1 MRGKE
6 IHLLMGSNSLA
17 NVASFSC
24 TKPLQ
29 CGIKRVDK
37 GAFVMNLMEKFSP
50 KAAKTAIIATIMA
63 ALPFAFA
70 KAQSNDNN
78 LYASNSNNPTEVLK
92 DGQKKEIVPLQV
104 LSLTHATHE
113 QRLQWFKDNGD
124 KYPVMVEVR
133 GANSDDFI
141 NFVGSEMRGLQFTG
155 LSGLVLVVSND
166 TPYVDQNN
174 QSIMLYKRGAVFNF
188 FKNPDMDYIT
198 QTLLRDEIIVL
209 YDAAHGTKTLY
220 DLDPA
225 LAK

>member
-1 MRGKE
+1 M
-6 IHLLMGSNSLA
+6 S
-17 NVASFSC
+17 
-24 TKPLQ
+24 
-29 CGIKRVDK
+29 
-37 GAFVMNLMEKFSP
+37 LMEKFSP
-50 KAAKTAIIATIMA
+50 KAAKTAIIATMMA
-63 ALPFAFA
+63 ALPFAFNNQA
-70 KAQSNDNN
+70 AAQSNDNN
-78 LYASNSNNPTEVLK
+78 LYASNTNPPTEVRK
-92 DGQKKEIVPLQV
+92 DDPKKEIVPLQV
-104 LSLTHATHE
+104 LSLQHATHE

-166 TPYVDQNN
+166 APYVDQNN

-209 YDAAHGTKTLY
+209 YDAAHGTNTLY
-220 DLDPA
+220 DMHPS